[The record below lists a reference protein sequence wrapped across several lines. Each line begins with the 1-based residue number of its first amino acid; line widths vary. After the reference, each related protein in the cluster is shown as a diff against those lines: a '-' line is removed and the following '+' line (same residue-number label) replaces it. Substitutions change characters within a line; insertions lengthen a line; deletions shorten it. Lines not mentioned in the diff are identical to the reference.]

1 MNNNDDEL
9 EIVDYKVNTIN
20 QYKILSFLKNN
31 LELDLFKLYIY
42 DKDTIK
48 VVDNFDNS
56 LLFKFDDLT
65 NEVYYFEEE
74 LEVIRGN

>member
-65 NEVYYFEEE
+65 NDVYYFEEE